1 MVEAGDRRVLHAGG
15 AKGRFGGIGRNQE
28 STNAMAYRQATLDF
42 VVKCQSAQTVGDIA
56 GLLFSE
62 MASCG
67 IAHVA
72 CASHVDPLH
81 PPPGAVAMVN
91 YPDVWLKRFSEMQY
105 AKRDPVFWGA
115 RFLSTPFRWKD
126 LIEQRQLAS
135 DQRNILNEARE
146 CGIADGLTI
155 PIHTPGALPA
165 SCSLVPGA
173 DGVDPL
179 LVPDIQFMAIHAHEE
194 ARLRAAKKSNT
205 PVVLSRRELEYLT
218 LAATGKSD
226 WAIAQ
231 LVGRSPR
238 TVHHI
243 LENAKK
249 KYGVSHRIQAVMRA
263 ILDGSIVVDQEAL
276 SLPAE
281 GAPSKRDP
289 R

>member
-1 MVEAGDRRVLHAGG
+1 
-15 AKGRFGGIGRNQE
+15 
-28 STNAMAYRQATLDF
+28 MAYRQATLDF
-42 VVKCQSAQTVGDIA
+42 VVKCQNAATANEIA
-56 GLLFSE
+56 ELLFAE
-62 MASCG
+62 MAACG
-67 IAHVA
+67 IAYVA
-72 CASHVDPLH
+72 CASHVDPLN

-91 YPDVWLKRFSEMQY
+91 YPNAWLKRFSEMQY

-115 RFLSTPFRWKD
+115 RFLSTPFQWKE
-126 LIEQRQLAS
+126 LVKRRELAS
-135 DQRNILNEARE
+135 DQRQILNEAAA

-165 SCSLVPGA
+165 SCSLVPGP

-194 ARLRAAKKSNT
+194 ARLRAGGKVAR
-205 PVVLSRRELEYLT
+205 PIGLSRREREYLT
-218 LAATGKSD
+218 LAATGRSD

-238 TVHHI
+238 TIHHI

-263 ILDGSIVVDQEAL
+263 ILDGSIVVDEAAL
-276 SLPAE
+276 SVPIQLESA
-281 GAPSKRDP
+281 KR
-289 R
+289 RRR